1 MDAES
6 ASGLQLAQARKAI
19 PEVETH
25 IHSKFGGK
33 AYVVVHPTRQGWRK
47 GGSGT
52 YHDTLGGNLERARA
66 PRSAGYAETRE
77 AAMAAFAKS

>member
-25 IHSKFGGK
+25 IHSKF
-33 AYVVVHPTRQGWRK
+33 